1 MDERS
6 NVMINRIKN
15 GHINGRESGRAIKG
29 RVSTRIN
36 RSSELLAQKL
46 KAEGITNSQVLHA
59 IANSPRHIFIPEI
72 LAHKAYDNTA
82 LPIGQGQ
89 TISQPYIVAK
99 MSELLLKGKQEN
111 NVVGNRPKNILEI
124 GTGSGYQTSILAQLT
139 DKVFSVERIKSL
151 QFQAKRCLRAMDLH
165 NISMKHGDG
174 WQGWASKAPF
184 DAIIVTAG
192 AASVPQALLDQLNDG
207 GRLVIPV
214 GEQTQ
219 ILKIITRQGNN
230 YHEQQVEA
238 VRFVP
243 LVPGDLL

>member
-1 MDERS
+1 MIS
-6 NVMINRIKN
+6 NTIKN
-15 GHINGRESGRAIKG
+15 RVNGKSKRSG
-29 RVSTRIN
+29 
-36 RSSELLAQKL
+36 ELLAQKL
-46 KAEGITNSQVLHA
+46 HAEGITNPHVLQA
-59 IANSPRHIFIPEI
+59 IAHSPRHIFVPEI

-99 MSELLLKGKQEN
+99 MSELLL
-111 NVVGNRPKNILEI
+111 GNEGDKVSSILEI
-124 GTGSGYQTSILAQLT
+124 GTGSGYQTSILAQIT
-139 DKVFSVERIKSL
+139 DKVYSVERIKSL

-174 WQGWASKAPF
+174 WQGWVSKAPF

-192 AASVPQALLDQLNDG
+192 ASSVPQALLDQLVDG
-207 GRLVIPV
+207 GRLIIPV

-219 ILKIITRQGNN
+219 ILKIITREGDD
-230 YHEQQVEA
+230 YSEQKVEA

>member
-1 MDERS
+1 M
-6 NVMINRIKN
+6 MTYTM
-15 GHINGRESGRAIKG
+15 NGRTGGKSKRSG
-29 RVSTRIN
+29 
-36 RSSELLAQKL
+36 ELLAQKL
-46 KAEGITNSQVLHA
+46 QAEGISNEQVLKA

-99 MSELLLKGKQEN
+99 MSELLLDNKEK
-111 NVVGNRPKNILEI
+111 PSSILEI

-139 DKVFSVERIKSL
+139 DKVFTVERIKSL

-174 WQGWASKAPF
+174 WQGWSSKAPF
-184 DAIIVTAG
+184 DAIIVTAA
-192 AASVPQALLDQLNDG
+192 AASVPQALLDQLVDG
-207 GRLVIPV
+207 GRLVIPI

-219 ILKIITRQGNN
+219 ILKIITRNGDT
-230 YHEQQVEA
+230 YSEQQVEA

-243 LVPGDLL
+243 LVPGALL

>member
-1 MDERS
+1 MMTYIKTSRTSGKSKRS
-6 NVMINRIKN
+6 
-15 GHINGRESGRAIKG
+15 G
-29 RVSTRIN
+29 
-36 RSSELLAQKL
+36 ELLAQKL
-46 KAEGITNSQVLHA
+46 QAEGINNPDVLQA

-99 MSELLLKGKQEN
+99 MSELLLADG
-111 NVVGNRPKNILEI
+111 RPKSILEI

-165 NISMKHGDG
+165 NIAMKHGDG
-174 WQGWASKAPF
+174 WLGWASKAPF

-192 AASVPQALLDQLNDG
+192 AASVPQALLEQLVDG

-214 GEQTQ
+214 GDQTQ
-219 ILKIITRQGNN
+219 ILKIITRDGDSYN
-230 YHEQQVEA
+230 EQQVEA

-243 LVPGDLL
+243 LVPGALL